1 MFTKKILASKLPN
14 EPTSVKFPQSL
25 KGIIKQTNPNR
36 LLELLE
42 IKCNETTSVIDRDTN
57 GELTICK
64 HTVLF
69 LQKEKSFLI
78 TNWVKQNPPKR
89 NDLPTTAAQQQ
100 KKKRC
105 KEIPYTSLI

>member
-42 IKCNETTSVIDRDTN
+42 VKCNETTSVIDRDTN

-69 LQKEKSFLI
+69 LQKETSFLI
-78 TNWVKQNPPKR
+78 TNWVKQTSAQTERLTN
-89 NDLPTTAAQQQ
+89 NSCTTT
-100 KKKRC
+100 
-105 KEIPYTSLI
+105 KEKEV

>member
-69 LQKEKSFLI
+69 LQKETSFLI
-78 TNWVKQNPPKR
+78 TNWVKQTSAQTERLTNNSCTTTKEKR
-89 NDLPTTAAQQQ
+89 GVRKFLTP
-100 KKKRC
+100 
-105 KEIPYTSLI
+105 L